1 MVAHHASSDSVFVF
15 RESQSTSGRPFSL
28 GAQGAAVSS
37 YTTLATGPSHTYTAY
52 SHSTLERMGEDE
64 GARGDGRP
72 LSPIVIAG
80 LATGGAIA
88 IVAAISMGILLYC
101 RRRRIGRHRQSSVSG
116 QDSPRFGDS
125 ILRSYSSE
133 PKNGTS
139 KEMQSSQQPPVL
151 PALSLQP
158 SSLKSPHSNCRND
171 SCKGKKNKHIT
182 WKDQVFCDQ
191 SFMNLPPH
199 PASYAHP
206 VRTRSVLRI
215 GAAAQ
220 IEDPSDDDVLELPN
234 PPGYRTSLRS
244 FSSPTLGADRAS
256 MNSSY
261 SSIPPSP
268 VFISAL
274 SPLPPYLLS
283 TSHKQHH
290 ILQRS
295 QIPPSRLNS
304 IISTNDFNEYQGT
317 ITCTS
322 VYSFLPGV
330 GSRRSFSD
338 SYTVQDVNNIPQP
351 PRPLIRYSGTLQ
363 SFQGPRC
370 CPTGPVPSLPQ
381 RSCNSRCRFSSVT
394 EDNDGGSISS
404 VSSTG
409 SSILE
414 YSNHSTPRKV
424 GGGRGSRIDSSLGH
438 SSDDLPPSGLTSPSH
453 RKKANNRDPDLK
465 VLPLETS
472 GLSTHSRPPGRKIG
486 ILLSPL
492 ITRPTSIS
500 PSTSSSSVI
509 VSESAYQDVFLDA
522 PYIEIQSPT
531 IQEMSTRHFSCS
543 LPTRPRF
550 VISDTF
556 QPAYPQVI
564 PPTPTRS
571 AFSQS
576 EYDFPLQSNVGLLI
590 SECNDV
596 VELPPTGSARKMHE
610 STYSPTLSMVNFYTM
625 DGRAEN
631 SFSPVSFFSGNTR
644 PGRSS
649 SSIMSSVVGRYQDQD
664 DDDGDGG
671 PRRQST
677 MMSPDPQSIFE
688 AGEDHR
694 GMSMFTVDNCMWRR
708 YSNRF
713 SSITDGYLTMDE
725 DVRDQEWGQET
736 DRRRQRFKSTTS
748 LD

>member
-15 RESQSTSGRPFSL
+15 RESQPTGRPFSPE
-28 GAQGAAVSS
+28 AQGAAVSA
-37 YTTLATGPSHTYTAY
+37 YTTLVPAPRHTPTAY
-52 SHSTLERMGEDE
+52 NHSTLGIMGKDG
-64 GARGDGRP
+64 GAGGDGRP

-88 IVAAISMGILLYC
+88 IVAALSMGILLYC
-101 RRRRIGRHRQSSVSG
+101 RRRRIGRHRQNSISGRESSK
-116 QDSPRFGDS
+116 FGDS
-125 ILRSYSSE
+125 MTPSCSFE
-133 PKNGTS
+133 PNTGAS
-139 KEMQSSQQPPVL
+139 KEMPLSQKPPVL

-158 SSLKSPHSNCRND
+158 SSLKSSNHICRNN
-171 SCKGKKNKHIT
+171 SCKGRKNKHIT

-199 PASYAHP
+199 PASFVQP
-206 VRTRSVLRI
+206 SRSRSVLRI

-220 IEDPSDDDVLELPN
+220 IHDPSDDDVLERPM
-234 PPGYRTSLRS
+234 PTGYRTSLRS

-256 MNSSY
+256 IYSSY

-283 TSHKQHH
+283 TSHHQHH
-290 ILQRS
+290 MLQRS
-295 QIPPSRLNS
+295 PVPPSRLNS
-304 IISTNDFNEYQGT
+304 IISTNELNEYHGT
-317 ITCTS
+317 VTCTS

-330 GSRRSFSD
+330 GSRRSFTD
-338 SYTVQDVNNIPQP
+338 SYTVQDMKGAPQPP

-370 CPTGPVPSLPQ
+370 CPTTPIPSLPKK
-381 RSCNSRCRFSSVT
+381 NYNTRCRFSSVT
-394 EDNDGGSISS
+394 ENDDSASISS
-404 VSSTG
+404 VSSTS

-414 YSNHSTPRKV
+414 YSNHSTPRKA
-424 GGGRGSRIDSSLGH
+424 GGGGLRIDSSLGH
-438 SSDDLPPSGLTSPSH
+438 SCDDLPPSGLTSPSH
-453 RKKANNRDPDLK
+453 RKKINGEDLELK
-465 VLPLETS
+465 TLPVEAS
-472 GLSTHSRPPGRKIG
+472 DLSIPSKLPGRKIG

-492 ITRPTSIS
+492 ITRSSSLSASI
-500 PSTSSSSVI
+500 SSSSVN
-509 VSESAYQDVFLDA
+509 VSEPAYQDVFLDA
-522 PYIEIQSPT
+522 PGIDTKSPT

-564 PPTPTRS
+564 PPTPTRT

-596 VELPPTGSARKMHE
+596 VDLPPTDSLRKMHE
-610 STYSPTLSMVNFYTM
+610 STYSPTLSMVNFYSM
-625 DGRAEN
+625 DTRAEN
-631 SFSPVSFFSGNTR
+631 NFSPIGFFAGKAR
-644 PGRSS
+644 GRTS
-649 SSIMSSVVGRYQDQD
+649 SSIMSSVVGRYQNQ
-664 DDDGDGG
+664 DDDGDHQ
-671 PRRQST
+671 PPMT
-677 MMSPDPQSIFE
+677 MMSPNPRSIFE
-688 AGEDHR
+688 AEEEDR
-694 GMSMFTVDNCMWRR
+694 EMSMVTVDNSMWRR

-725 DVRDQEWGQET
+725 DVRDREWNQET
-736 DRRRQRFKSTTS
+736 DRRRQMFRSTTS
-748 LD
+748 ID